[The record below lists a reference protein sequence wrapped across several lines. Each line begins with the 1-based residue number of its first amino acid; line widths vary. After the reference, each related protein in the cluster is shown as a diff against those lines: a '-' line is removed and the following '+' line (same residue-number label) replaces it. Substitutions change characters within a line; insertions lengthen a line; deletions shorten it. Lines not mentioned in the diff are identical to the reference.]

1 MFPHRPGLEKP
12 QCLIQLGVRTTRVN
26 IYNLL
31 KCGTKCVVN
40 EQKVIARPDM
50 TVFSAVLWSS
60 EGSIF
65 ILDVLGKV
73 FMINQDMEPEIIIDS
88 SEEKEGVTSFTWLK
102 GGLFIAGPSQKV
114 QVIEKKIVVL
124 T

>member
-1 MFPHRPGLEKP
+1 MIN
-12 QCLIQLGVRTTRVN
+12 Q
-26 IYNLL
+26 
-31 KCGTKCVVN
+31 
-40 EQKVIARPDM
+40 QKVVARPDM

-73 FMINQDMEPEIIIDS
+73 FIVNQDMQPEVIINS
-88 SEEKEGVTSFTWLK
+88 SEEVEGVTSFTWLK
-102 GGLFIAGPSQKV
+102 GGLFIAGPSRKV
-114 QVIEKKIVVL
+114 QVIKQAAL